1 MDIRRTFAT
10 PTKNSY
16 ASDYIKNKKSKVIFS
31 GTSNLASTIVQ
42 QGGAFPLVTSLGHL
56 KPYQGT
62 FGFSSTTQ
70 TPGAPP
76 SSYCLNQA
84 RSYNDLLE
92 ITKGKYLLTP
102 PNATTTTVTQ
112 LSDINFSTQ
121 LFCGTLYQKG
131 NTGVNESIIFNN
143 SLSGGVAGPTGAS
156 NKIIYNPATTA
167 NQWIKVDPS
176 YNLLNNGS
184 SCESDGSNVLTD
196 VTIRRNIRAQR
207 KLDRYLNLDV
217 QGFKYPV
224 KFSLEY
230 NPDDCINSNNDLQ
243 HVDNDLSFTTST
255 INKTIIDPSFTIANF
270 IYTNSTA
277 PITYTSSDLA
287 VATVSETTITLI
299 ALGTTTITAS
309 QPASNDGI
317 YPLGMATTQLV
328 VSLVT
333 PKISNFTV
341 ASRNFGTESFTLTPP
356 TSPSLGGAFTYTSS
370 NPVVATITGNVV
382 TIVNAGSTTIT
393 TTQAA
398 AGNYTSGT
406 IATTFIVNPIAPTFA
421 LFRMNSPLSDSNT
434 PSRIRDS
441 PSGGR

>member
-131 NTGVNESIIFNN
+131 NTGVKS
-143 SLSGGVAGPTGAS
+143 
-156 NKIIYNPATTA
+156 
-167 NQWIKVDPS
+167 
-176 YNLLNNGS
+176 
-184 SCESDGSNVLTD
+184 
-196 VTIRRNIRAQR
+196 
-207 KLDRYLNLDV
+207 
-217 QGFKYPV
+217 
-224 KFSLEY
+224 
-230 NPDDCINSNNDLQ
+230 
-243 HVDNDLSFTTST
+243 
-255 INKTIIDPSFTIANF
+255 
-270 IYTNSTA
+270 
-277 PITYTSSDLA
+277 
-287 VATVSETTITLI
+287 
-299 ALGTTTITAS
+299 
-309 QPASNDGI
+309 
-317 YPLGMATTQLV
+317 
-328 VSLVT
+328 
-333 PKISNFTV
+333 
-341 ASRNFGTESFTLTPP
+341 
-356 TSPSLGGAFTYTSS
+356 
-370 NPVVATITGNVV
+370 
-382 TIVNAGSTTIT
+382 
-393 TTQAA
+393 
-398 AGNYTSGT
+398 
-406 IATTFIVNPIAPTFA
+406 
-421 LFRMNSPLSDSNT
+421 
-434 PSRIRDS
+434 
-441 PSGGR
+441 